1 MIKAQECK
9 DCIHEEVCKKK
20 GTFENAC
27 KQVEN
32 NIPNH
37 ILCGMSINIACN
49 HFKAKTATQI
59 KAVRELN

>member
-49 HFKAKTATQI
+49 HFQAKAAAV
-59 KAVRELN
+59 KAVREPS